1 MNFGSRGCTE
11 SSLVW
16 SQPTISSCFEA
27 HGIQRFHSQEYH
39 ILPIK
44 NEEIYGIISHLSFPM
59 SFFSMWDTS
68 VWGAICVIIQ
78 NFINLNLNAGIYE
91 SWLVF
96 MSLQYTIL
104 VFTDDTGIYASY
116 WYLHIILV
124 VFTFDTGIY
133 VWYWY
138 FTHSAGI

>member
-1 MNFGSRGCTE
+1 
-11 SSLVW
+11 
-16 SQPTISSCFEA
+16 
-27 HGIQRFHSQEYH
+27 
-39 ILPIK
+39 
-44 NEEIYGIISHLSFPM
+44 M